1 MTIEI
6 PQEKWNEFFN
16 DLSRRR
22 FGWTTRVEVMN
33 EDAGDQILSDG
44 LPLNGVTFEEKAG
57 KSSIMLAV
65 GETAGQHQAHVIA
78 NPVKVEFLR
87 NGDFESG
94 VLEIEEE
101 SGTRTLVTLLN
112 PMPVYLGYENYAVV
126 MASPK

>member
-6 PQEKWNEFFN
+6 PQEKWSEFFN

-22 FGWTTRVEVMN
+22 LGWTTRVEVLN

-57 KSSIMLAV
+57 RREIELSI
-65 GETAGQHQAHVIA
+65 GETADRHQTHVIA
-78 NPVKVEFLR
+78 NPLKVEFLR
-87 NGDFESG
+87 NGDFEGG

-101 SGTRTLVTLLN
+101 SGTRTLVSLLN
-112 PMPVYLGYENYAVV
+112 PMPVFVGYENYAIV
-126 MASPK
+126 MASSK

>member
-33 EDAGDQILSDG
+33 DDAGDQILSDA
-44 LPLNGVTFEEKAG
+44 LPLNGATFEEKSG
-57 KSSIMLAV
+57 KSVLVLAV
-65 GETAGQHQAHVIA
+65 GETAEQHQAHVIA

-87 NGDFESG
+87 NGDFEGG
-94 VLEIEEE
+94 VLKIEEE

-112 PMPVYLGYENYAVV
+112 PMPVYVGYENYALV
-126 MASPK
+126 MASSK